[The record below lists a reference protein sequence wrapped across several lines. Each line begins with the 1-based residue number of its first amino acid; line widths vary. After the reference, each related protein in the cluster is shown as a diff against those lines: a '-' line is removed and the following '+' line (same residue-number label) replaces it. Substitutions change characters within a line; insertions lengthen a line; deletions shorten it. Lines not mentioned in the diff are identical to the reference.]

1 MNKEL
6 KNDIKILKNSF
17 SKYQKIR
24 KVIEKSGTLITSLSK
39 YYNYILS
46 DEECNEEY
54 YRDDYDNIFDVD
66 IFESNVRERTAEL
79 LIVLHALMLDMDS
92 KERVRNA
99 MKRIA
104 REQVKAIQ
112 LEKDRIRGR

>member
-6 KNDIKILKNSF
+6 KKDIKTLNDSF
-17 SKYQKIR
+17 LLHQKIR
-24 KVIEKSGTLITSLSK
+24 KTIEKSGTLITALSK
-39 YYNYILS
+39 YYNYIS

-66 IFESNVRERTAEL
+66 IFESNVIDRTAEL
-79 LIVLHALMLDMDS
+79 LIALHTLMLDMDS
-92 KERVRNA
+92 KKRVQNG

-112 LEKDRIRGR
+112 FEKDRIRGR

>member
-24 KVIEKSGTLITSLSK
+24 KAIEKSGTLITSLSK
-39 YYNYILS
+39 YYNYIFS

-54 YRDDYDNIFDVD
+54 YRDDYDNIF
-66 IFESNVRERTAEL
+66 ESHVIEQTAEL

-112 LEKDRIRGR
+112 LEKDE